1 MRLVVV
7 KDLKVFFFQVS
18 HCAALFIT
26 DHNRHQYSVDVCF
39 NLERRGLRLFCL
51 LSGAVCAWKERQAP
65 QDKNEAQLHAHIH
78 PQFPFNFVVGDAA
91 NG

>member
-1 MRLVVV
+1 
-7 KDLKVFFFQVS
+7 
-18 HCAALFIT
+18 
-26 DHNRHQYSVDVCF
+26 
-39 NLERRGLRLFCL
+39 L